1 MFLPSKFNNFF
12 EDNNIDYK
20 EFNEGKMKEK
30 NRMERYNDLIMGIR
44 LKSREVDHVALQL
57 TSFEQD
63 IQTKVK
69 VSFIIFR
76 ESTPLLMSV
85 MEQNGL
91 LSLLIS
97 SQQ

>member
-1 MFLPSKFNNFF
+1 
-12 EDNNIDYK
+12 
-20 EFNEGKMKEK
+20 MKEK

-44 LKSREVDHVALQL
+44 LKSRDVDNVALQL